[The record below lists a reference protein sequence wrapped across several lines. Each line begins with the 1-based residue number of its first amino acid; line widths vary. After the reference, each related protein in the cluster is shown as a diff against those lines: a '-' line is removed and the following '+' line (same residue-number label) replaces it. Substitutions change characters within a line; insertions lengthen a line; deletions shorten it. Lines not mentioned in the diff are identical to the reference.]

1 MQVKMESLK
10 NKIVFITGAT
20 SGIGKACAI
29 EFAKEGANLILCARR
44 LELIS
49 RLVDELK
56 KEFKIQIHFG
66 KVDVRNKN
74 EADNFVESLPDKFKK
89 IDILINN
96 AGLSRGLEKFYEDDF
111 INWEEMIDTNIKGL
125 LYVTRAV
132 VPGMVER
139 KSGHIINIGSVA
151 GHEAYPKG
159 GIYCGTKH
167 AVDAI
172 TKSLRMDLIDKSIR
186 VSTVDPGLVETNFSN
201 IRFHGDEERAKNVY
215 KGLTPLTGKDVA
227 ETIIFIATRS
237 PHVNIAEV
245 IILPAQQASATVV
258 HRE

>member
-1 MQVKMESLK
+1 METLK
-10 NKIVFITGAT
+10 NNIVFITGAT

-29 EFAKEGANLILCARR
+29 EFAKAGANLILCARR
-44 LELIS
+44 IELLKKIADELIN
-49 RLVDELK
+49 EH
-56 KEFKIQIHFG
+56 KIKIHIG
-66 KVDVRNKN
+66 KVDVRNKD
-74 EADNFVESLPDKFKK
+74 EVDRFVDSLPEEFKK
-89 IDILINN
+89 IDILVNN

-111 INWEEMIDTNIKGL
+111 NNWEEMIDTNVKGL

-139 KSGHIINIGSVA
+139 MNGHIINIGSVA

-172 TKSLRMDLIDKSIR
+172 TKSLRMDLIDKNIR
-186 VSTVDPGLVETNFSN
+186 ISTVDPGLVETNFSN

-227 ETIIFIATRS
+227 EAILFIANR
-237 PHVNIAEV
+237 PVHVNIGEI
-245 IILPAQQASATVV
+245 IILPTRQASATVV
-258 HRE
+258 YRE

>member
-1 MQVKMESLK
+1 MESLK
-10 NKIVFITGAT
+10 NKIVFITGTT

-44 LELIS
+44 SEL
-49 RLVDELK
+49 LTKLTDELM
-56 KEFKIQIHFG
+56 KEYKIKIHFG
-66 KVDVRNKN
+66 KVDVRKKN
-74 EADNFVESLPDKFKK
+74 EVDNFVDSLPDEFKQ

-111 INWEEMIDTNIKGL
+111 NNWEEMIDTNIKGL

-132 VPGMVER
+132 VPGMVKR
-139 KSGHIINIGSVA
+139 MNGHIINIGSIA
-151 GHEAYPKG
+151 GHEVYSKG
-159 GIYCGTKH
+159 GVYCGTKH

-172 TKSLRMDLIDKSIR
+172 TKSLRMDLIDKNIR
-186 VSTVDPGLVETNFSN
+186 VSTIDPGLVETNFSN

-215 KGLTPLTGKDVA
+215 KGMKPLSGKDVA
-227 ETIIFIATRS
+227 DAIIFIATR
-237 PHVNIAEV
+237 PVHVNIGEV
-245 IILPAQQASATVV
+245 IILPTRQASATIV

>member
-1 MQVKMESLK
+1 METLK
-10 NKIVFITGAT
+10 NKIVFLTGAT

-29 EFAKEGANLILCARR
+29 EFAKAGVNLILCARR
-44 LELIS
+44 IEFLKTLANEIS
-49 RLVDELK
+49 
-56 KEFKIQIHFG
+56 KEHKIKTHFG
-66 KVDVRNKN
+66 KVDVRIKD
-74 EADNFVESLPDKFKK
+74 EVDHFVDSLPAEFKG
-89 IDILINN
+89 IDILVNN

-111 INWEEMIDTNIKGL
+111 NNWEEMIDTNVKGL
-125 LYVTRAV
+125 LYVTNAV

-139 KSGHIINIGSVA
+139 MNGHIINIGSVA

-172 TKSLRMDLIDKSIR
+172 TKSLRMDLIDKNIR

-227 ETIIFIATRS
+227 EAVLFIASR
-237 PHVNIAEV
+237 PAHVNIGE
-245 IILPAQQASATVV
+245 IIIFPTRQASAMIV

>member
-1 MQVKMESLK
+1 METLK

-29 EFAKEGANLILCARR
+29 EFAKAGVNLILCARR
-44 LELIS
+44 IEF
-49 RLVDELK
+49 LK
-56 KEFKIQIHFG
+56 TLANEINKEHIIKIHFG
-66 KVDVRNKN
+66 KVDVRIKD
-74 EADNFVESLPDKFKK
+74 EVDHFVDSLPAEFKG
-89 IDILINN
+89 IDILVNN

-111 INWEEMIDTNIKGL
+111 NNWEEMIDTNVKGL
-125 LYVTRAV
+125 LYVTNAV

-139 KSGHIINIGSVA
+139 MNGHIINIGSVA

-172 TKSLRMDLIDKSIR
+172 TKSLRMDLIDKNIR

-227 ETIIFIATRS
+227 EAVLFIASR
-237 PHVNIAEV
+237 PAHVNIGE
-245 IILPAQQASATVV
+245 IIIFPTRQASAMIV

>member
-1 MQVKMESLK
+1 METLK

-20 SGIGKACAI
+20 SGIGKACAV
-29 EFAKEGANLILCARR
+29 EFAKAEANLILCARR
-44 LELIS
+44 IELLKSLADELI
-49 RLVDELK
+49 
-56 KEFKIQIHFG
+56 KEYKIKIHFD
-66 KVDVRNKN
+66 KVDVRNKSKV
-74 EADNFVESLPDKFKK
+74 DHFVELLPAEFKK
-89 IDILINN
+89 IDILVNN

-111 INWEEMIDTNIKGL
+111 NNWEEMIDTNVKGL

-132 VPGMVER
+132 VPGMIER
-139 KSGHIINIGSVA
+139 TNGHIVNIGSVA

-172 TKSLRMDLIDKSIR
+172 TKSLRMDLIDKNIR

-227 ETIIFIATRS
+227 ETVLFIATR
-237 PHVNIAEV
+237 PAHVNIGE
-245 IILPAQQASATVV
+245 IIIFPTRQASATIV